1 MHMIILDHH
10 RMHRP
15 LRLNLNWKLA
25 TFSVTSLAL
34 FVYLGI
40 WQLDREDE
48 KLALMQAVEAR
59 VNQIPLSTGALL
71 ALGEEID
78 GLPVRINGHYTQRQP
93 LLKDNVVLAGRVGFE
108 VLALFID
115 EATNMTFLVN
125 RGFVPMGKTRDVPP
139 LIPPTPFDRLTL
151 TAHIYVSTVVDR
163 QYAAGELI
171 DGQQIVQSADPR
183 VLQASLGSPVYPYLL
198 RLDEATPTALPRY
211 WPVTSMSPEKHRG
224 YAVQWF
230 LMAIAVV
237 IAFSYFT
244 FKSEP
249 DDQPLANEH

>member
-1 MHMIILDHH
+1 M
-10 RMHRP
+10 
-15 LRLNLNWKLA
+15 NWKLA
-25 TFSVTSLAL
+25 TFTVTSLIL

-48 KLALMQAVEAR
+48 KLALMQAVESR

-71 ALGEEID
+71 ALGEQVD

-115 EATNMTFLVN
+115 ESTNRTFLVN
-125 RGFVPMGKTRDVPP
+125 RGFVPMGKTRDIPP

-151 TAHIYVSTVVDR
+151 TAHIYVSTAVDR

-198 RLDEATPTALPRY
+198 RLDESTPTALPRY

-244 FKSEP
+244 FKSES
-249 DDQPLANEH
+249 DDPPLANEH